1 MTSRDSWVA
10 IQKTSIS
17 PKQLDLVLEM
27 KFQFAG
33 DAKDDMTEISSRR
46 ELSTNKEVHGMPDD
60 DIVDWNHVRAAE
72 DPTLLPGAIDEMM
85 NAPTPEIAKKAYWCI
100 EGNAFFQRELYQAAE
115 PVTRLVVDRIR
126 NGQWTRYGL
135 GMGLDLLVEVAMGW
149 PALSEQMH
157 GDNALDQHCRP
168 PHEDAGRRRGVRGR
182 RERSRRRRFPSCS
195 IVASRARG
203 RPADPTAFRR
213 AFRRGSTGAGV
224 AAVRGPGCGLTGVVA
239 CG

>member
-157 GDNALDQHCRP
+157 GDNALDQHCRSIITGLLP
-168 PHEDAGRRRGVRGR
+168 YLYELLPDLTDERILAGIVDLTCELEDDRDKRQHVHD
-182 RERSRRRRFPSCS
+182 C
-195 IVASRARG
+195 VAPIARG
-203 RPADPTAFRR
+203 GPLL
-213 AFRRGSTGAGV
+213 RGLQDLHAT
-224 AAVRGPGCGLTGVVA
+224 L
-239 CG
+239 